1 MEETEK
7 VPFTWAK
14 MKEFCNKLGEEQ
26 LQQEVK
32 VQREDDIIT
41 ILGAG
46 ELGDDHYYFLE
57 EEESISKDDWDKNYF
72 FDGKYET
79 LADAVANEENI
90 MAPGTNIYLFE
101 DF

>member
-14 MKEFCNKLGEEQ
+14 MKEFCDKLTEEQ
-26 LQQEVK
+26 LSQQVK
-32 VQREDDIIT
+32 CIREDDTIT
-41 ILGAG
+41 ILDAG

-57 EEESISKDDWDKNYF
+57 EEESISKDSWDKSYF

-79 LADAVANEENI
+79 LADAVANEENV
-90 MAPGTNIYLFE
+90 MTRNKYLFI
-101 DF
+101 